1 MMKSVTVP
9 KKMPMS
15 RHDVLI
21 RVNVQTSEVT
31 LFLSQCLTEVLRSPC
46 NCILVRATGGNLCQT
61 VCDFLW
67 RVEVWESL

>member
-31 LFLSQCLTEVLRSPC
+31 LFLSQCLTEILRSPG
-46 NCILVRATGGNLCQT
+46 NRILVRAMGSNLCQT